1 MKRIV
6 DLLLSIVGLIF
17 LIPLIV
23 VLSAIIISIDGFP
36 IIFKQRRAGLKGE
49 VFTLYKLRTMK
60 PILIGE
66 NDIQDKSRITK
77 LGNFLRK
84 SSLDEIPSIL
94 NVIRGEMSIVGPRP
108 LLPEYLKLYSAE
120 QNRRHDVKPGITG
133 WTQINGR
140 NTISWDKKFEYDI
153 WYVENQSLALDIKI
167 IFLTIW
173 KVLLQRDIN
182 KSDEETMGTFEG

>member
-1 MKRIV
+1 MKRIA
-6 DLLLSIVGLIF
+6 DLLLSIAGLII

-23 VLSAIIISIDGFP
+23 VISTIIILTDGFP
-36 IIFKQRRAGLKGE
+36 IFFKQKRAGLDGKI
-49 VFTLYKLRTMK
+49 FTLYKLRTMK
-60 PILIGE
+60 PILLGE
-66 NDIQDKSRITK
+66 NDVQDKSRITK

-84 SSLDEIPSIL
+84 SSLDEIPSIV

-108 LLPEYLKLYSAE
+108 LLPEYLKLYSAD
-120 QNRRHDVKPGITG
+120 QNRRHEVKPGITG

-153 WYVENQSLALDIKI
+153 WYVENQSLALDIRI

-182 KSDEETMGTFEG
+182 KSDEETMDTFES

>member
-23 VLSAIIISIDGFP
+23 VLGTIIISIDGFP

-66 NDIQDKSRITK
+66 NDIHDKSRITK

>member
-23 VLSAIIISIDGFP
+23 VLGTIIISIDGFP